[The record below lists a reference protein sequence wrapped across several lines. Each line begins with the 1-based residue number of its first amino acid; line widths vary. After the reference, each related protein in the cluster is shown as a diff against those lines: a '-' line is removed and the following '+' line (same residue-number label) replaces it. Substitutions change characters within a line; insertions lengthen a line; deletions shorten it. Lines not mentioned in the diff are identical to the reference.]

1 MKSISISL
9 LLFAIF
15 IQQGVA
21 QKIDISKLNEYF
33 QVLEDNNKF
42 MGSVAVAQNGEMI
55 YSKVIGY
62 SSIDEHVVA
71 DVNTKYRIGSISKT
85 FTAVLVFK
93 ALEEKRLDLEQTI
106 DLYFPKIKNAEK
118 IKIKHLLNHRSGI
131 HNFTERLDYLNWYTT
146 YHSEEDMVDLI
157 INSENVFEPDSKAE
171 YSNSN
176 YVLLTYIVEKC
187 FEKSYA
193 QLVQTYIAN
202 PLGLENTYLGSK
214 IDVSKNESQSY
225 HFLGQWI
232 QEKETD
238 ISIPVGA
245 GGIVSTPA
253 DLVKFSDALFNG
265 KLLKTE
271 SLEQMMTLKD
281 AYGMGLFQIPF
292 YDKVGYGHTGGIDG
306 FRSMFVYFPDD
317 NISFAIISNADNYNI
332 NIISISVLSAVF
344 GLPFEVP
351 IFTVFE
357 VTSEELDKFLGVY
370 SSTQIPLKITISKDN
385 TTLIAQGTGQPS
397 FPLEAVEKNKFKF
410 DQIGLVLTFDPEQK
424 TMILNQGGEYK
435 FTKEE

>member
-62 SSIDEHVVA
+62 SSIDERVIA

-93 ALEEKRLDLEQTI
+93 ALEEKRLHLEQKI

-157 INSENVFEPDSKAE
+157 INSENVIEPDSKAE

-225 HFLGQWI
+225 HF
-232 QEKETD
+232 
-238 ISIPVGA
+238 
-245 GGIVSTPA
+245 
-253 DLVKFSDALFNG
+253 
-265 KLLKTE
+265 
-271 SLEQMMTLKD
+271 
-281 AYGMGLFQIPF
+281 
-292 YDKVGYGHTGGIDG
+292 
-306 FRSMFVYFPDD
+306 
-317 NISFAIISNADNYNI
+317 
-332 NIISISVLSAVF
+332 
-344 GLPFEVP
+344 
-351 IFTVFE
+351 
-357 VTSEELDKFLGVY
+357 
-370 SSTQIPLKITISKDN
+370 
-385 TTLIAQGTGQPS
+385 
-397 FPLEAVEKNKFKF
+397 
-410 DQIGLVLTFDPEQK
+410 
-424 TMILNQGGEYK
+424 
-435 FTKEE
+435 